1 METFRKYY
9 LFSTLFAIAAVI
21 AGYVIGGLATA
32 WVVAVLGALE
42 ISLSFDNAIANA
54 RVLRNWDHAW
64 RQRFLLWGMIIAVFG
79 MRVVFPLGIVSVTT
93 GIAPFYFPGLFGESG
108 NILSMSLNQPEV
120 YSGHLTAVHHEVA
133 GFGGAFL
140 FMVAFGFFFEE
151 RHVHWL
157 EAIETRL
164 TSLGQ
169 IEGVAAAI
177 TLIIA
182 YIVSK
187 TFGDVGHGTEFFMA
201 AVWGVI
207 TFVIA
212 HGIGSYFGSDD
223 DDEDGAEDGVPVGKI
238 IKAGI
243 GGFIYLEIMDASFS
257 FDGVIGAFVLSNYLP
272 VIALGL
278 AIGAFFVRSM
288 TIHLVETKT
297 LAKFPFLEHGA
308 FWAILALASIMF
320 ASGAG
325 HELPNWLVG
334 LISIAFIGAALV
346 HSVIFTRKEAAA
358 APAIA

>member
-1 METFRKYY
+1 METFKKYY
-9 LFSTLFAIAAVI
+9 LFSTAFAIAAVI
-21 AGYVIGGLATA
+21 AGFVIGGLQTA
-32 WVVAVLGALE
+32 WVVLVLGALE

-54 RVLRNWDHAW
+54 RVLNNWDEAW
-64 RQRFLLWGMIIAVFG
+64 RQRFLLWGMLIAVFG
-79 MRVVFPLGIVSVTT
+79 MRIVFPLGIVSVTT
-93 GIAPFYFPGLFGESG
+93 G
-108 NILSMSLNQPEV
+108 LNPWDVSVMALKQPDV
-120 YSGHLTAVHHEVA
+120 YSAHLTAVHHEVA

-157 EAIETRL
+157 EVIETRL
-164 TSLGQ
+164 TKLGQ

-177 TLIIA
+177 TLLIA
-182 YIVSK
+182 YFVSK
-187 TFGDVGHGTEFFMA
+187 TFADIGHGGEFFVA
-201 AVWGVI
+201 AVMGVI

-212 HGIGSYFGSDD
+212 HGIGSYFGGG
-223 DDEDGAEDGVPVGKI
+223 DEDEDDAGATGKI

-243 GGFIYLEIMDASFS
+243 GGFFYLEIMDASFS

-278 AIGAFFVRSM
+278 AIGAFYVRSM

-297 LAKFPFLEHGA
+297 LAAFPFLEHGA

-334 LISIAFIGAALV
+334 LISIAFIGAALG
-346 HSVIFTRKEAAA
+346 HSVLFNRKAAA
-358 APAIA
+358 ATPAVA